1 MKANKRE
8 RVANALR
15 LATMCRTMQM
25 MVRSLAGGQAA
36 AENLEIRK
44 PDRQRQ
50 WWRLVDAILEMILLR
65 RRRRDASSSIL
76 PAQ

>member
-1 MKANKRE
+1 MKANKRGT
-8 RVANALR
+8 VANALR

-25 MVRSLAGGQAA
+25 MVRSLAGGKAA
-36 AENLEIRK
+36 AENLETRK